1 MLPARAKPNRDLPRC
16 CFRRGE
22 IVAALLGNGEPEMFV
37 NVFALDRITAL

>member
-16 CFRRGE
+16 CFRRSE
-22 IVAALLGNGEPEMFV
+22 MWLPLLGNGEPEMFV